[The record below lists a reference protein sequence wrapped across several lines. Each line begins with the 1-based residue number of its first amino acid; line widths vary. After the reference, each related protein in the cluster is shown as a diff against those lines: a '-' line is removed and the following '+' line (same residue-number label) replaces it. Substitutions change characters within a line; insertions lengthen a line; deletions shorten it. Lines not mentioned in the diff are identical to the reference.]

1 MLVCITGMSSFC
13 VSVWA
18 MRCCSRYPHS
28 MLAAAALLLAL
39 SVTCAPAAAQTELPA
54 CGSKRLIVASCFHVQ
69 AILEDLELHFPEAAH
84 LEELGFFWV
93 IPPRPRINTPL
104 WPGSQMFPC
113 GNCILALIN
122 ELSSKA
128 NCGRD
133 LQSLW
138 LMTFANQENMCPL

>member
-13 VSVWA
+13 VSVWP

-84 LEELGFFWV
+84 LEELGFFLGHSPKAADQHTTLARLSNVPLWQLH
-93 IPPRPRINTPL
+93 PGAYQTSFRPRQTADVICSHS
-104 WPGSQMFPC
+104 GS
-113 GNCILALIN
+113 
-122 ELSSKA
+122 
-128 NCGRD
+128 
-133 LQSLW
+133 
-138 LMTFANQENMCPL
+138 